1 MRQRRSSNLGLQCNV
16 NRHQSTDFSSTFIV
30 FHICQENAV
39 PRSNFIMRQ
48 KPLQYLRS
56 KHRKIVGVHE
66 QLKCSCR
73 VELYAR
79 QYLLL
84 QRRDNLISYNNTILL
99 EKNEYKGELTRG
111 KKLIALFNEAADMWL
126 KELERFYGFAGVF
139 GCGFRFTN
147 PLGFVCLFG

>member
-30 FHICQENAV
+30 FHICQE
-39 PRSNFIMRQ
+39 
-48 KPLQYLRS
+48 
-56 KHRKIVGVHE
+56 
-66 QLKCSCR
+66 KCSCR